1 MRAGDLQLLQETMTI
16 GAARHIERR
25 VTLLQTRETER
36 QRERDKEENQTCFED
51 CYLISAE
58 EIGPCLEQRR
68 DNPHLLAT
76 RGTVQRSVSTLKTI
90 PVST

>member
-36 QRERDKEENQTCFED
+36 QRDREKETKRKIRLASKIVTSFRLKRSAPASN
-51 CYLISAE
+51 SAE
-58 EIGPCLEQRR
+58 IIPTCSQSEALCRGVF
-68 DNPHLLAT
+68 PH
-76 RGTVQRSVSTLKTI
+76 
-90 PVST
+90 